1 LHMASGSLKE
11 LVSKGWLV
19 PLAGNIYLAVAPNQ
33 SRFPYC
39 NSFLIDGSETVLID
53 AGIGVERLRALD
65 RAKRIDILIISHSHP
80 DHILAWHVLKDR
92 HLFLPRETPDSV
104 ADIYQLGLR
113 FTDTVAKA
121 EHWAQRIGR
130 ELGLQPLRLPHG
142 LYGDGDV
149 FEVAGVNLQ
158 AIHAPGHLDD
168 HYCFLETNSGTLL
181 TTDIDFTG
189 FGPWYGNPECDI
201 RTFKQ
206 SIHKVMA
213 LVHQRVCS
221 SHKPAFEG
229 DAKDLFRSYLN
240 IFDRHE
246 QVVFDLCAAP
256 RSLDEMVT
264 ASPFYRNKAP
274 DKIVQNIFEEQMIAK
289 NLEVLI
295 QKDRVERKGD
305 KYIRIE

>member
-1 LHMASGSLKE
+1 MI
-11 LVSKGWLV
+11 SKSWLV
-19 PLAGNIYLAVAPNQ
+19 PMAGNIYLATAPGQ

-65 RAKRIDILIISHSHP
+65 RAKRIDIMIISHSHP

-92 HLFLPRETPDSV
+92 FLFLPRETPDSV
-104 ADIYQLGLR
+104 ADLFKLGLR

-121 EHWAQRIGR
+121 EHWAQRVGR
-130 ELGLQPLRLPHG
+130 ELGVQPLRRPDG
-142 LYGDGDV
+142 RYGDGDV
-149 FEVAGVNLQ
+149 FEVAGVKLQ

-168 HYCFLETNSGTLL
+168 HYCFLETKSGTLL

-201 RTFKQ
+201 KTFKQ
-206 SIHKVMA
+206 SIHKVMDFP
-213 LVHQRVCS
+213 HQRVCS
-221 SHKPAFEG
+221 SHKSAFDG
-229 DAKDLFRSYLN
+229 DATDLFRSYLD

-246 QVVFDLCAAP
+246 QLVLDLCATP
-256 RSLDEMVT
+256 RSLDEMVM

-274 DKIVQNIFEEQMIAK
+274 DKIVQNIFEEQIIAK
-289 NLEVLI
+289 NLEILI
-295 QKDRVERKGD
+295 KQDRVEAVGNRYQKITLCD
-305 KYIRIE
+305 NEK

>member
-1 LHMASGSLKE
+1 M
-11 LVSKGWLV
+11 
-19 PLAGNIYLAVAPNQ
+19 PLTGNIYLATAPGQ

-39 NSFLIDGSETVLID
+39 NGFLIDGPETVLID

-65 RAKRIDILIISHSHP
+65 RIRRIDILIISHSHP

-92 HLFLPRETPDSV
+92 HLFLPRETPASI

-130 ELGLQPLRLPHG
+130 ELGVQPLRLPVGH
-142 LYGDGDV
+142 YGDGDV
-149 FEVAGVNLQ
+149 FEVAGVKLQ

-168 HYCFLETNSGTLL
+168 HYCFLETKSGTLL

-201 RTFKQ
+201 EMFKQ
-206 SIHKVMA
+206 SIRKVMA
-213 LVHQRVCS
+213 FPHQRVCS

-229 DAKDLFRSYLN
+229 DASDLFRSYLN
-240 IFDRHE
+240 IFGRHE
-246 QVVFDLCAAP
+246 QVVLDLCETP
-256 RSLDEMVT
+256 RSLSEMVT

-274 DKIVQNIFEEQMIAK
+274 DRIVQNIFEEQMITK
-289 NLEVLI
+289 NLEILI
-295 QKDRVERKGD
+295 QQNRVEKKENKFSRAD
-305 KYIRIE
+305 